1 MTNVLIAYQ
10 SFTGSCKAMAEAAAK
25 GVGEAGGRAEIK
37 DVAMTTA
44 ADLIAHDAFIL
55 VTTQPFQSLA
65 GESKK
70 FFERMWPDR
79 EKIAKGMP
87 FAAVICHVNEA
98 SSTAATL
105 DMFAKYFGW
114 KKFADWLQPSPKEP
128 EAGKSAA
135 RQLGIAVAQG
145 G

>member
-10 SFTGSCKAMAEAAAK
+10 SFTGSCKALAEAAAK
-25 GVGEAGGRAEIK
+25 GVGEAGGKADIK
-37 DVAMTTA
+37 DVAA
-44 ADLIAHDAFIL
+44 ASVADLVAHDALVL

-70 FFERMWPDR
+70 FFERIWPDR
-79 EKIAKGMP
+79 EKIKKDLT
-87 FAAVICHVNEA
+87 FAAIICHVNEA

-114 KKFADWLQPSPKEP
+114 KKFGDWLQPSPREP
-128 EAGKSAA
+128 EAGKNAA
-135 RQLGIAVAQG
+135 RELGIAVAQG